1 MKIHIISGKNAR
13 VEKNSVEAS
22 HLTPSGQSEEVFT
35 GQKIMIEK
43 EEYLLLTHRETQYS
57 IAVKIESSLSQAEL
71 EKEILDAAYGSLRRE
86 GIPDDIAGDFLGIN
100 QGITYHN
107 LINKM
112 DVRSMKTKAKILK
125 EMMEQAGVKRY
136 LKNLVQK
143 NINRIPVKRGK
154 DLIIP
159 SQRLVTYLEERYERP
174 VIDQKAYAFRIRF
187 RRKEENHTV
196 IMAIPEWFPT
206 CQLHE
211 IIGLLLGFD
220 IDAYW
225 MDDYEHI
232 ISSSGIHD
240 TMSSFLQEKEH
251 TFIGDERAHIISNPE
266 ELTYFLSGY
275 LLVRDLEREGILY
288 DFGTAG
294 RAFQIRVEKGECIEH
309 TFCRSPRIL
318 EMITGPKRYNSTSE
332 KVQGLNIEL
341 ELYYE

>member
-57 IAVKIESSLSQAEL
+57 IALKIESGLSQAEL
-71 EKEILDAAYGSLRRE
+71 EKKILAASYASLRRE
-86 GIPDDIAGDFLGIN
+86 GIPDDIARDFLGVD

-112 DVRSMKTKAKILK
+112 DVRFMKTKVKILK
-125 EMMEQAGVKRY
+125 EMMEHAGDKRY

-143 NINRIPVKRGK
+143 NINRIPVKKGK

-159 SQRLVTYLEERYERP
+159 SQRLPTYLEERYKKS
-174 VIDQKAYAFRIRF
+174 VIDQKAYEFRIRF
-187 RRKEENHTV
+187 RRSEENHTV
-196 IMAIPEWFPT
+196 IMKVPEWFPT

-211 IIGLLLGFD
+211 VIGFLLGFD
-220 IDAYW
+220 INAYW
-225 MDDYEHI
+225 MDDYEQI
-232 ISSSGIHD
+232 ISSGMHNM
-240 TMSSFLQEKEH
+240 MSSFLPEKERMF
-251 TFIGDERAHIISNPE
+251 TSDKSAYIIRNQE
-266 ELTYFLSGY
+266 ELTEFLSRY
-275 LLVRDLEREGILY
+275 LLVRNLEREGILY
-288 DFGTAG
+288 DFGTATK
-294 RAFQIRVEKGECIEH
+294 AFQIRVENGERIER
-309 TFCRSPRIL
+309 TISRSPRIL
-318 EMITGPKRYNSTSE
+318 EMTTGNKRYSSTSV
-332 KVQGLNIEL
+332 KIQGFNTEL

>member
-1 MKIHIISGKNAR
+1 MKILIISGKNAR

-43 EEYLLLTHRETQYS
+43 EEYLILTHRETQYS
-57 IAVKIESSLSQAEL
+57 IAVKIESGLSQAEL
-71 EKEILDAAYGSLRRE
+71 EKEILDAAYNSLRRE
-86 GIPDDIAGDFLGIN
+86 GIPDDIVRDFLGVD

-107 LINKM
+107 IINKM

-125 EMMEQAGVKRY
+125 EVMEHAGDKLY

-143 NINRIPVKRGK
+143 NINRIPVKKGK
-154 DLIIP
+154 DLIVP
-159 SQRLVTYLEERYERP
+159 SQGLITYLEERYERP

-196 IMAIPEWFPT
+196 IMAVPEWFPT

-232 ISSSGIHD
+232 IASGTQN
-240 TMSSFLQEKEH
+240 TMSSFLPEKEH
-251 TFIGDERAHIISNPE
+251 MFTRGESAFTIRSQE
-266 ELTYFLSGY
+266 ELTDFLSSY

-288 DFGTAG
+288 DFGTAV
-294 RAFQIRVEKGECIEH
+294 RTFQIRVDKGDGIEMS
-309 TFCRSPRIL
+309 FCRSPRIL
-318 EMITGPKRYNSTSE
+318 EMTTGLKRYSSNSE
-332 KVQGLNIEL
+332 KVQGLNSEL

>member
-1 MKIHIISGKNAR
+1 MKIHIISGKNTIAENYL
-13 VEKNSVEAS
+13 VEVT
-22 HLTPSGQSEEVFT
+22 HLMLSGQPEGVLT

-57 IAVKIESSLSQAEL
+57 IAVKIESGLSQAEL
-71 EKEILDAAYGSLRRE
+71 EKEILDTAYDSLRRE
-86 GIPDDIAGDFLGIN
+86 GIPDDIAGDFLGVD

-107 LINKM
+107 LIIKM

-125 EMMEQAGVKRY
+125 EMMEQAGDKCY

-143 NINRIPVKRGK
+143 NINRIPVKKGK

-159 SQRLVTYLEERYERP
+159 TQRLITYLEERYERP

-220 IDAYW
+220 IDACW
-225 MDDYEHI
+225 IDDYEHI
-232 ISSSGIHD
+232 ISSGMHN
-240 TMSSFLQEKEH
+240 TMSSFLPEKEH
-251 TFIGDERAHIISNPE
+251 MFISDESAYTIRSQE

-288 DFGTAG
+288 DFGTAA
-294 RAFQIRVEKGECIEH
+294 RAFQIRVEKGERIER
-309 TFCRSPRIL
+309 TLCRSPRIL
-318 EMITGPKRYNSTSE
+318 EMITGPKRYSSTSE
-332 KVQGLNIEL
+332 KVQSLNTEL